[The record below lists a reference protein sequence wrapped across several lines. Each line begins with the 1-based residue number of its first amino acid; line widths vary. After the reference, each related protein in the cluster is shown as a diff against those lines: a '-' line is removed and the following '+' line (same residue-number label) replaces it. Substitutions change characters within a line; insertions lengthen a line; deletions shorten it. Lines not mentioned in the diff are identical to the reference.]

1 MAEIG
6 KFVFTNEGRRML
18 VAQNGG
24 IHFAVMGAILLTRGF
39 TEEEIQE
46 ITWEKLKSGEY
57 GTLGLKGIAYT
68 SNGEGSEILTTDTN
82 YAPALENILNRE
94 STTSATFLFDTTYQP
109 DLGVKDQENN
119 VYGLYSFKFDKT
131 KFNCTGTPNFK
142 SIVLMGKQ
150 YITDGDAKYNVDNA
164 QLPTV
169 VGILTVGPDSS
180 VTLVKFESNDDD
192 RNKFTEYKFEWRITI
207 TENPITEGGV
217 ELAESLSGIN
227 NKFQLINDGIRT
239 DDNVKLTVDDKE
251 IYQFNLNKEGNIAT
265 SKSVLMADVI
275 NTDTFD
281 EQLNQPGILHLIN
294 KHVQTNSIIDAND
307 PNAYRPQQIISTFKC
322 INDTDYEN
330 DPITAVHVKTTLT
343 ADNDQKTVLP
353 GTSRQTSEYLLPSVL
368 GDFYSEATYNVDAIS
383 ENIAV
388 NLFGM
393 NNSAYDKSHAMFIQ
407 SNDNW
412 DISTNEPWSGG
423 NLYLASNKNTYL
435 YNYAK
440 EVSGRSIFI
449 NSDQNYIT
457 SENNTLINSDCNY
470 LMNGNNLLLNSYGI
484 KVGANASENAT
495 LNSLRVEFAGAGTKS
510 GQGNVAIKGV
520 GDRFEVA
527 YNNLMLNT
535 HDCRI
540 LSAKDSTIINCYE
553 SDVKYDTFKNKS
565 TSEKLL
571 LNGVGLKG
579 MSQDRQIIMGEY
591 NATYKNYSYLSY
603 YNSETEKWTIGG
615 YEDGDRPDESDSVK
629 PVSSVFV
636 IGAGINDEYRR
647 NALEF
652 SLMDKV
658 TAYGDFYD
666 GGTNDGY
673 LGKLTTD
680 WIYAPYI
687 ENNYLKTWKIDCG
700 KINIQEQLTVD
711 ELTASYAE
719 IKTQETENFTATNAT
734 ATSLYSVDENV
745 RNITAVNLKAT
756 NVMIGNISLEQ
767 YIRNIINNS

>member
-18 VAQNGG
+18 IAQNGG

-39 TEEEIQE
+39 TEKEIQE

-180 VTLVKFESNDDD
+180 VTLVKFESTSDED

-322 INDTDYEN
+322 INDSDYES

-343 ADNDQKTVLP
+343 ADNDQKTVLQ
-353 GTSRQTSEYLLPSVL
+353 GASRQTPEYSLPSVL
-368 GDFYSEATYNVDAIS
+368 GDFYSEATYNVDAVS

-393 NNSAYDKSHAMFIQ
+393 NNSAYDKSHAMFVQ

-423 NLYLASNKNTYL
+423 NLYLASNKNTYF

-440 EVSGRSIFI
+440 ELSGRSVFI
-449 NSDQNYIT
+449 NSNRNYIT

-470 LMNGNNLLLNSYGI
+470 LKNGNNLLLNSYGI
-484 KVGANASENAT
+484 KINDNASENAT
-495 LNSLRVEFAGAGTKS
+495 LNSFRVEFAGVGTKS
-510 GQGNVAIKGV
+510 AQANVAIKGV
-520 GDRFEVA
+520 GDKFEVA

-535 HDCRI
+535 LDCRI
-540 LSAKDSTIINCYE
+540 LSAKDSTIINCYD
-553 SDVKYDTFKNKS
+553 SDVKYDTFKNKN

-603 YNSETEKWTIGG
+603 YDPETEKWSLGG
-615 YEDGDRPDESDSVK
+615 YDNGYSPDESDSVK

-636 IGAGINDEYRR
+636 IGAGLNDDYRR

-658 TAYGDFYD
+658 TAYGDFYG

-687 ENNYLKTWKIDCG
+687 EGRYIKSWDMACG
-700 KINIQEQLTVD
+700 TLNVE
-711 ELTASYAE
+711 EE
-719 IKTQETENFTATNAT
+719 IKTLDITASFASITGQRSENLTATNLT
-734 ATSLYSVDENV
+734 AD
-745 RNITAVNLKAT
+745 NIMVGNKTLK
-756 NVMIGNISLEQ
+756 Q
-767 YIRNIINNS
+767 YILDIINNS

>member
-6 KFVFTNEGRRML
+6 KFIFTNEGRRML

-39 TEEEIQE
+39 NIDDDEEIKKV
-46 ITWEKLKSGEY
+46 TWEKLKSGEY

-68 SNGEGSEILTTDTN
+68 SNGEGSEILTTDPN
-82 YAPALENILNRE
+82 YASALENILNRE

-109 DLGVKDQENN
+109 DLGLKDQESN

-142 SIVLMGKQ
+142 SIVLIGKQ
-150 YITDGDAKYNVDNA
+150 YITDGDAKYNIDNA

-169 VGILTVGPDSS
+169 VGILTVGSDSS
-180 VTLVKFESNDDD
+180 VTLVKFENNGDED

-217 ELAESLSGIN
+217 ELADSLSGIN
-227 NKFQLINDGIRT
+227 NGFQLINDGIKT
-239 DDNVKLTVDDKE
+239 NNNVKLTVDDKE

-265 SKSVLMADVI
+265 SRSVLMTDVI
-275 NTDTFD
+275 KTDTID
-281 EQLNQPGILHLIN
+281 EQFNQPGILHLIN

-322 INDTDYEN
+322 INDSDYES

-343 ADNDQKTVLP
+343 ADNDQKTVLQ
-353 GTSRQTSEYLLPSVL
+353 GMSRQTPVYSLPSVL
-368 GDFYSEATYNVDAIS
+368 GDFYSEATYNVDAVS

-440 EVSGRSIFI
+440 EVSGRSVFINSNQNYIASENNALI

-457 SENNTLINSDCNY
+457 SENNALINSDCSY
-470 LMNGNNLLLNSYGI
+470 LKNGNNLLLNSYDI
-484 KVGANASENAT
+484 KINANASDNAT
-495 LNSLRVEFAGAGTKS
+495 LNSLNVEFAGVGTYS
-510 GQGNVAIKGV
+510 GHGNVAIKGV

-527 YNNLMLNT
+527 YNSLMLNT

-540 LSAKDSTIINCYE
+540 LSAKDSTIINCYD
-553 SDVKYDTFKNKS
+553 SDVKRDIFKNRN

-579 MSQDRQIIMGEY
+579 MNQYRQIVMGEY

-603 YNSETEKWTIGG
+603 YDPETEKWSLGN
-615 YEDGDRPDESDSVK
+615 YDDGVSPDESDSVK
-629 PVSSVFV
+629 PISSVFV
-636 IGAGINDEYRR
+636 IGAGIDDKYRR

-652 SLMDKV
+652 SLMDKI
-658 TAYGDFYD
+658 TAYGTFYG

-687 ENNYLKTWKIDCG
+687 ESRYIKSWDIACSTLNVEEEIKTLDI
-700 KINIQEQLTVD
+700 
-711 ELTASYAE
+711 TASYAS
-719 IKTQETENFTATNAT
+719 INAQRSENLTATNIT
-734 ATSLYSVDENV
+734 ATS
-745 RNITAVNLKAT
+745 I
-756 NVMIGNISLEQ
+756 MIGNKTLEQ
-767 YIRNIINNS
+767 YIRDIINNS

>member
-18 VAQNGG
+18 IAQNGG

-68 SNGEGSEILTTDTN
+68 NNGEGSDILTTDTN
-82 YAPALENILNRE
+82 YASALENILNRE

-150 YITDGDAKYNVDNA
+150 YITDGDAKYNIDNA

-180 VTLVKFESNDDD
+180 VTLVKFENNDED

-227 NKFQLINDGIRT
+227 NKFHLINDGIKT
-239 DDNVKLTVDDKE
+239 NDNVKLTVDDKE

-294 KHVQTNSIIDAND
+294 KHIQTNSIIDAND

-322 INDTDYEN
+322 INDLEYES

-343 ADNDQKTVLP
+343 ADNDQKTILP
-353 GTSRQTSEYLLPSVL
+353 GVSRQTPEYLLPSVL
-368 GDFYSEATYNVDAIS
+368 GDFYSEATYNVDAVS

-440 EVSGRSIFI
+440 EVSGRSVFI
-449 NSDQNYIT
+449 NSNRNYIT

-470 LMNGNNLLLNSYGI
+470 LKNGNNLLLNSYGI
-484 KVGANASENAT
+484 KIGANASENAT
-495 LNSLRVEFAGAGTKS
+495 LNSLSVEFAGVGTKS

-520 GDRFEVA
+520 GDKFEVA
-527 YNNLMLNT
+527 YNNLTLNT
-535 HDCRI
+535 LDCRI
-540 LSAKDSTIINCYE
+540 LSAKDSTIINCYD
-553 SDVKYDTFKNKS
+553 SDVKYDTFNNRS

-579 MSQDRQIIMGEY
+579 MNQYRQIIMGEY
-591 NATYKNYSYLSY
+591 NASY
-603 YNSETEKWTIGG
+603 YNYSHLGVKRSDGKWELQSYAPNPLEGT
-615 YEDGDRPDESDSVK
+615 DVTNSTK

-636 IGAGINDEYRR
+636 IGAGLNDIYRR

-652 SLMDKV
+652 MLMDPMTK
-658 TAYGDFYD
+658 YD
-666 GGTNDGY
+666 TSWGSLDHNDGY
-673 LGKLTTD
+673 LGKLRTD
-680 WIYAPYI
+680 LIEVPWI
-687 ENNYLKTWKIDCG
+687 ENKYLY
-700 KINIQEQLTVD
+700 TVD
-711 ELTASYAE
+711 IYSDGISADHVNIEGAE
-719 IKTQETENFTATNAT
+719 IKYQKSTTFIATNANVTNLT
-734 ATSLYSVDENV
+734 AD
-745 RNITAVNLKAT
+745 NIIVGNAT
-756 NVMIGNISLEQ
+756 DIKIGNKTLEQ
-767 YIRNIINNS
+767 YILDIINNS